1 MNLSALSQ
9 IEENI
14 YQLSLAE
21 QLWLIER
28 VAQRIREKL
37 VAQSALDQQLAAMAA
52 DQEEGRGRRRPP
64 KPGQLPAQVGPER
77 PHDRADAE
85 GGGLEAGS
93 ELRSM

>member
-9 IEENI
+9 IEEHI
-14 YQLSLAE
+14 DQLSLAE

-52 DQEEGRGRRRPP
+52 DQEM
-64 KPGQLPAQVGPER
+64 QQ
-77 PHDRADAE
+77 
-85 GGGLEAGS
+85 
-93 ELRSM
+93 ELRSIEEDFAHAAADGLDTP

>member
-28 VAQRIREKL
+28 LAQRIREKL

-52 DQEEGRGRRRPP
+52 DQEM
-64 KPGQLPAQVGPER
+64 QQ
-77 PHDRADAE
+77 
-85 GGGLEAGS
+85 
-93 ELRSM
+93 ELRSIEGDFAHAAADGLDTP

>member
-14 YQLSLAE
+14 SQLSLAE

-28 VAQRIREKL
+28 VAQRIREQL

-52 DQEEGRGRRRPP
+52 DQEM
-64 KPGQLPAQVGPER
+64 QQ
-77 PHDRADAE
+77 
-85 GGGLEAGS
+85 
-93 ELRSM
+93 ELRSIEEDFAHAAADGLDTP

>member
-9 IEENI
+9 IEEHI

-37 VAQSALDQQLAAMAA
+37 VAQSALDQQLAALAA
-52 DQEEGRGRRRPP
+52 DQEM
-64 KPGQLPAQVGPER
+64 QQ
-77 PHDRADAE
+77 
-85 GGGLEAGS
+85 
-93 ELRSM
+93 ELRSIEEDFAYAAADGLDTP

>member
-1 MNLSALSQ
+1 MNLSALAQ

-52 DQEEGRGRRRPP
+52 DQEM
-64 KPGQLPAQVGPER
+64 QQ
-77 PHDRADAE
+77 
-85 GGGLEAGS
+85 
-93 ELRSM
+93 ELRSIEEDFAHAAADGLDTP

>member
-37 VAQSALDQQLAAMAA
+37 VVQSTLDQQLAAMAA
-52 DQEEGRGRRRPP
+52 DQEMQQEL
-64 KPGQLPAQVGPER
+64 QSIEEDFA
-77 PHDRADAE
+77 HAAAD
-85 GGGLEAGS
+85 GLDTP
-93 ELRSM
+93 